1 MPKFVILMTEADHD
15 ARWAAADSAAQDKI
29 LTAMGTFAT
38 AVRTHGTLHAV
49 LPLIPTEPPNDLHG
63 VYLVDLPDLTT
74 TINLTEL
81 LPYPCEIREV
91 MDVGI
96 PITA

>member
-1 MPKFVILMTEADHD
+1 MPKFLILMTETDHD

-49 LPLIPTEPPNDLHG
+49 LPLIPTVPPND
-63 VYLVDLPDLTT
+63 TT
-74 TINLTEL
+74 TNLTEL